1 MRPLSDVFPVPELWA
16 WWLGWCFQQSEL
28 LGEEVVRHGRGGVDG
43 LGTEEE
49 VMALAGEGIAETM
62 DYFIILN

>member
-1 MRPLSDVFPVPELWA
+1 MA
-16 WWLGWCFQQSEL
+16 
-28 LGEEVVRHGRGGVDG
+28 RGGVDG